1 MLQIR
6 SLFLGVLLVTGQMPS
21 TSLILCTAM
30 DMMVG
35 KYDIVVPINED
46 TFIQYVEIVMHVVLQ
61 P

>member
-6 SLFLGVLLVTGQMPS
+6 SLFWGVLSVTGQMPS

-35 KYDIVVPINED
+35 KYDIMVPINED